1 MQEGYW
7 VTRSYTAG
15 DVGEKT
21 KFFVPGKRPTG
32 KTRRQERRE
41 IKKQEQN
48 AFSAQKTLARLINA
62 NFGSGD
68 LLLGLDYAP
77 AGYEKMLDWGRKQ
90 GLAVD
95 SGDPIERMDAI
106 WEAADHAMELC
117 LRRVKRKLEKQ
128 GLELKA
134 VYITSDMDGSTG
146 ESVRVHHHLV
156 VNREARE
163 AFMAAWEAYG
173 MGGVS
178 FEELWKKSR
187 QQDRTPIAEYFIRQV
202 RRIPDAKK
210 YRSTRN
216 LKRPQPK
223 DRATLSD
230 AQLQAPRGAEVL
242 YVQEYRKGQPQYIRF
257 VIPAAAKR
265 MREEKEAPEVGEA

>member
-15 DVGEKT
+15 VVGEKI

-32 KTRRQERRE
+32 KTRRAERRE
-41 IKKQEQN
+41 IRKQEQN
-48 AFSAQKTLARLINA
+48 AFSALKTLARLINA
-62 NFGSGD
+62 NFREHD
-68 LLLGLDYAP
+68 LLLGLDYSQE
-77 AGYEKMLDWGRKQ
+77 GYEKMLAWGRKK
-90 GLAVD
+90 GRGVD
-95 SGDPIERMDAI
+95 SEEETEAMDAI
-106 WEAADHAMELC
+106 WEAADHALELC

-134 VYITSDMDGSTG
+134 VYITSDMDGKTG
-146 ESVRVHHHLV
+146 ETARVHHHLV

-163 AFMAAWEAYG
+163 AFLDAWEKYG

-178 FEELWKKSR
+178 YEGLWAKSK

-216 LKRPQPK
+216 LVRPKPR
-223 DRATLSD
+223 DRAALSD
-230 AQLQAPRGAEVL
+230 SQLQAPRGAEVL
-242 YVQEYRKGQPQYIRF
+242 YVQEFRKGQPQYIRYILPGRAGTG
-257 VIPAAAKR
+257 VKLT
-265 MREEKEAPEVGEA
+265 V